1 MKIYYPIE
9 VDLYHQYPLP
19 KMNAQQNNIGRGAL
33 VTLTA
38 AGAIIDPTGE
48 AVTFWAKKPDGKVS
62 FLPATQ
68 SGTQIQ
74 IEFTNQMLAVPG
86 DVQVEIRMTGADNTD
101 LSTPI
106 FTVQVNP
113 SNIKDGAVESQNEF
127 SALQTFMAELAEL
140 KETGLKGDPG
150 VAATIRVGK
159 VTESEPGAD
168 PTVTNVGTEQAAVF
182 DFTLPRGP
190 AGPAGPEGGK
200 ELFFGARS
208 TFPDAGDSKILY
220 IDDTVDPALS
230 YIWTGGKYVPAGGGG
245 DVTAAEVEYDNKTS
259 GLKSGTVQG
268 AIDEN
273 AAGIKSLNSKIGNVE
288 LLRSATDSYNVTWS
302 LYRIAGHIYQL
313 VVEKRDQITHF
324 PEGGIACPFTLED
337 AWKPTYS
344 VLTSGITQS
353 NTAFNIGASPSGVS
367 GWSYG
372 SFTGQLF
379 CNLVWFG

>member
-48 AVTFWAKKPDGKVS
+48 AVTFWAKKPDGTVS

-86 DVQVEIRMTGADNTD
+86 DVQVEIRMTGSDNTD

-208 TFPDAGDSKILY
+208 TFPDTGDSKILY

-245 DVTAAEVEYDNKTS
+245 DITAAEVEYDNKTS
-259 GLKSGTVQG
+259 GLKSSTVQG

-273 AAGIKSLNSKIGNVE
+273 AAGIKSLNSKMVQESYFQGQ
-288 LLRSATDSYNVTWS
+288 TDSN
-302 LYRIAGHIYQL
+302 GNIYPEIPT
-313 VVEKRDQITHF
+313 EKY
-324 PEGGIACPFTLED
+324 
-337 AWKPTYS
+337 W
-344 VLTSGITQS
+344 VLSAYAS
-353 NTAFNIGASPSGVS
+353 NTCVS
-367 GWSYG
+367 LVTNTEG
-372 SFTGQLF
+372 SAYIFHCSSFSDQ
-379 CNLVWFG
+379 NLGDGTTVTVYYTYIAR

>member
-48 AVTFWAKKPDGKVS
+48 AVTFWAKKPDGTVS

-86 DVQVEIRMTGADNTD
+86 DVQVEIRMTGSDNTD

-208 TFPDAGDSKILY
+208 TFPDTGDSKILY

-245 DVTAAEVEYDNKTS
+245 DITAAEVEYDNKTS
-259 GLKSGTVQG
+259 GLKSSTVQG

-273 AAGIKSLNSKIGNVE
+273 AAGIKSLNSNKAKYIFIE
-288 LLRSATDSYNVTWS
+288 DSSISNDP
-302 LYRIAGHIYQL
+302 IE
-313 VVEKRDQITHF
+313 VVKKY
-324 PEGGIACPFTLED
+324 
-337 AWKPTYS
+337 W
-344 VLTSGITQS
+344 V
-353 NTAFNIGASPSGVS
+353 NIPDGFYVANISCG
-367 GWSYG
+367 G
-372 SFTGQLF
+372 SFYALMQKISTGQYGMVYILGYGIEQPIYRR
-379 CNLVWFG
+379 CISGSWI